1 MEYKDLRNKT
11 VFDFCD
17 DKKILDKIV
26 PWTTKEEHEK
36 TCITLPYVRW
46 SSLIEFADLTHNEE
60 FRNAIEVEFANDIEL
75 FFNE

>member
-17 DKKILDKIV
+17 DKKILDKVV

-36 TCITLPYVRW
+36 TCIDIPYVRW
-46 SSLIEFADLTHNEE
+46 MCLMGLASCTNNEELRNAVLTEFAD
-60 FRNAIEVEFANDIEL
+60 DIEK
-75 FFNE
+75 FYNE